1 MTSCSLL
8 FLEIVE
14 RSRGKKQVLILF
26 LSAGALWSIW
36 KSRKKI
42 VTSPV
47 ALIYKMLMLS
57 KSWRPLLKPKLIP
70 MADEMMNLISAKA
83 ASAI

>member
-1 MTSCSLL
+1 MWLPA
-8 FLEIVE
+8 IVAIKLTKE
-14 RSRGKKQVLILF
+14 S
-26 LSAGALWSIW
+26 ALWSIW